1 MHAVVPFHD
10 VSTGL
15 RLRLLSYNIQVG
27 IAAAGFRDYVFHGWK
42 HLLPCTQRLNNLHRI
57 ARMIRGFDMVGLQEL
72 DSGSL
77 RSGFI
82 NHAEY
87 LAREAKFPHWCDK
100 TNRKLWKV
108 ARHSMGLL
116 SKYAPTGI
124 SRHDLP
130 ARLPGR
136 GALMV
141 SFGNREN
148 PLVLVLAHLSLS
160 RSARCFQMEYLS
172 GLIRGYKHVILM
184 GDLNCSPDSRELS
197 RFLHE
202 TNLCMPYSDLFT
214 YPSWNPKKNLD
225 HILVSPTITTGPVEV
240 LNYALSDHLPIT
252 MEITLPMEV
261 LPPGGSAC
269 WKTEAA

>member
-10 VSTGL
+10 DSTGI

-27 IAAAGFRDYVFHGWK
+27 IAAAGFSDYVFHGWE
-42 HLLPCTQRLNNLHRI
+42 HLLPSTQRIRNLHRI
-57 ARMIRGFDMVGLQEL
+57 ARMIRDFDIVGLQEL

-116 SKYAPTGI
+116 SKYAPIGI
-124 SRHDLP
+124 SRHELP

-136 GALMV
+136 GALV
-141 SFGNREN
+141 ARFGSPEN

-172 GLIRGYKHVILM
+172 ELIRDCRHVILM
-184 GDLNCSPDSRELS
+184 GDLNCSPNSRELS
-197 RFLHE
+197 RFLCE
-202 TNLCMPYSDLFT
+202 TSLCMPYPELFT
-214 YPSWNPKKNLD
+214 YPSWNPKKHLD
-225 HILVSPTITTGPVEV
+225 HILVSPTIATGPVEV
-240 LNYALSDHLPIT
+240 LNYSLSDHLPIT
-252 MEITLPMEV
+252 MEVSLPEEV
-261 LPPGGSAC
+261 LLPGGSEGR
-269 WKTEAA
+269 KTQAA